1 MKHTGAKNRRY
12 TDDHWQSVPTRARF
26 LCFLGQIPPVGNFA
40 KIRARGRGGLQLR
53 GERIRPPP
61 PFSTAKRESRPRR
74 WDFSTAKRES
84 RPRRWDFST
93 AKRESRPSRLD
104 FSTAKRESRP
114 SRLDFSTAKRESR
127 PFHWDFST
135 AKRESRPRRW
145 GFFAAK
151 RESAE
156 RRPSGGVHGAGPGGA
171 KRASFIRVR
180 RACPFCAYP
189 ERRKNYGVCY
199 LAFWP
204 GKSDVC
210 VAGRKKAKAAPPGR
224 RRGREKPPGK
234 GATP

>member
-1 MKHTGAKNRRY
+1 MPRLIRR
-12 TDDHWQSVPTRARF
+12 DFS
-26 LCFLGQIPPVGNFA
+26 FLGQIPPVGNSA

-61 PFSTAKRESRPRR
+61 PFSTAKRESRPSR

-84 RPRRWDFST
+84 RPRR
-93 AKRESRPSRLD
+93 
-104 FSTAKRESRP
+104 
-114 SRLDFSTAKRESR
+114 
-127 PFHWDFST
+127 WDFST